1 MSIKYGVPQGSTLGP
16 LLFIIYVND
25 LLLEF
30 KKKNICS
37 IEMYADDTVIYV
49 SNVDPIIC
57 FRRAQVCLDL
67 LTKWCYYN
75 KLTIN
80 VKKTK
85 HMIVPRHFDSL
96 KTLNDRHVNISGLPL
111 TNSGSYKYLGV
122 VIDSGLT
129 FDAMLDNTYNKA
141 NRKLYILK
149 RIRPYITNSITLLIY
164 KTCVLPLMEYADF
177 LVESGAKTKVDK
189 LERIQ
194 KRAIRCA
201 DLGKHRGSDYNDLME
216 LYGIEPLWKRRKH
229 HHLLVMYRHAQ
240 DTANL
245 NCSRPGIILRSSTK
259 IKFRNRKTALTKVQK
274 SPYNRGVSLWD
285 RLPADV
291 QRATT
296 KVKFKNMVRNM

>member
-1 MSIKYGVPQGSTLGP
+1 MGGGG
-16 LLFIIYVND
+16 
-25 LLLEF
+25 
-30 KKKNICS
+30 
-37 IEMYADDTVIYV
+37 
-49 SNVDPIIC
+49 
-57 FRRAQVCLDL
+57 
-67 LTKWCYYN
+67 
-75 KLTIN
+75 
-80 VKKTK
+80 
-85 HMIVPRHFDSL
+85 H
-96 KTLNDRHVNISGLPL
+96 
-111 TNSGSYKYLGV
+111 
-122 VIDSGLT
+122 
-129 FDAMLDNTYNKA
+129 
-141 NRKLYILK
+141 
-149 RIRPYITNSITLLIY
+149 
-164 KTCVLPLMEYADF
+164 
-177 LVESGAKTKVDK
+177 
-189 LERIQ
+189 
-194 KRAIRCA
+194 